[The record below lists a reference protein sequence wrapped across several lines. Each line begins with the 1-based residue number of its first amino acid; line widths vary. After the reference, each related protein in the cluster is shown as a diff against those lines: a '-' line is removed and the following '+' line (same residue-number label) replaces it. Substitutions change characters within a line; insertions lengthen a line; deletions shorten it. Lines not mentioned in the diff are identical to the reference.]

1 MPDLSPNKKHS
12 LTFMANGEV
21 GMGGP
26 MIGAV
31 SVNGHLLGHNF
42 MGCWLW
48 NENSDSVLL
57 LEFVSRSPDRTQ
69 LVSYN
74 AATHALKRHS
84 LQFGYRL
91 PNLLFADNLLTF
103 TDTKQVIALDC

>member
-1 MPDLSPNKKHS
+1 MQNFSPDKKHS
-12 LTFMANGEV
+12 LTFMADGEV

-26 MIGAV
+26 MIGAI
-31 SVNGHLLGHNF
+31 SVNGNLLGKNF

-57 LEFVSRSPDRTQ
+57 LEFVSRAPDKTQ

-74 AATHALKRHS
+74 AATNVLKHH
-84 LQFGYRL
+84 QVEFGYRL
-91 PNLLFADNLLTF
+91 PNLVFADNLLTF
-103 TDTKQVIALDC
+103 TDTERVIALDC

>member
-26 MIGAV
+26 TVGAI
-31 SVNGHLLGHNF
+31 SVNGNLLGKNF

-48 NENSDSVLL
+48 NNKNDSVLL
-57 LEFVSRSPDRTQ
+57 LEFVSRAPDRTQ

-74 AATHALKRHS
+74 AISNVLKHH
-84 LQFGYRL
+84 QIEFGYRF
-91 PNLLFADNLLTF
+91 PNLVFDGNLLLF
-103 TDTKQVIALDC
+103 TDTGESLTLHL